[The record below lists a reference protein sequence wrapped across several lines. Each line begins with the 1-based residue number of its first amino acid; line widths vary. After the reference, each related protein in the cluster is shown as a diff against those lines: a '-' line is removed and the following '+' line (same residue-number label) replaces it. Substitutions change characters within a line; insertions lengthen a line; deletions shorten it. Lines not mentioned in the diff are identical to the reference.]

1 MDMMDIIAGVAGL
14 LFAACVVY
22 ALYEVGECVKHERE
36 TDD

>member
-1 MDMMDIIAGVAGL
+1 MDMMEISAGIAVL